1 LQQIE
6 DTIVRKWGVFMGQP
20 FIVNLERVPLR
31 FTPDGKVSVVDAIR
45 AVSDSGHSTTIWENL
60 KAEHP
65 EILVYCGDYSFE
77 GEDPVQVVDSKG
89 WERVWMLL
97 PNYLSGL
104 DAR

>member
-1 LQQIE
+1 
-6 DTIVRKWGVFMGQP
+6 MGQP

-45 AVSDSGHSTTIWENL
+45 AVSDAEHPISIWENL

-65 EILVYCGDYSFE
+65 EILVYCEEYASE
-77 GEDPVQVVDSKG
+77 GEDSFQVIDSKG
-89 WERVWMLL
+89 WEMVWMVL

-104 DAR
+104 DLT